1 MTVSVD
7 PDENTGQGIFRAV
20 PTFPIFPEA
29 APPKEPTETE
39 LIEYLLVSDKA
50 SKIIL
55 SSTDYKEI
63 VRLAKLIRSA
73 DGEVTVFRSLKA

>member
-7 PDENTGQGIFRAV
+7 PDVNCG
-20 PTFPIFPEA
+20 PINPSLIGK
-29 APPKEPTETE
+29 PIEPDTE

-63 VRLAKLIRSA
+63 RRLATLIRSA